1 MLKVG
6 LTGGIAVGKSTV
18 VTELA
23 RLGAVCFDAD
33 RIAREVVEPGKPAY
47 QAVVDEFGRGAVAP
61 DGTLDR
67 AAIGRIVFADRER
80 RKKLESILHPA
91 IIAEQD
97 RLVAEAMARDS
108 GNIVVV
114 DAALMIESG
123 SYKRFDALVV
133 VHCDPE
139 AQIERLMARDGLAR
153 EEALRRIAA
162 QMPQREKLSYADY
175 AVDTSGSLDETLA
188 RTREL
193 WTELK
198 RRNTE
203 TEVRPT

>member
-1 MLKVG
+1 
-6 LTGGIAVGKSTV
+6 
-18 VTELA
+18 
-23 RLGAVCFDAD
+23 
-33 RIAREVVEPGKPAY
+33 
-47 QAVVDEFGRGAVAP
+47 
-61 DGTLDR
+61 
-67 AAIGRIVFADRER
+67 
-80 RKKLESILHPA
+80 
-91 IIAEQD
+91 
-97 RLVAEAMARDS
+97 
-108 GNIVVV
+108 
-114 DAALMIESG
+114 MIESG